1 MNRALLVVGLNH
13 ERAPLDVR
21 ERLAIPGAGLPAAL
35 TQLLTETGLSEVL
48 LLATCNRVE
57 IWGVEREA
65 GASTAVARWLG
76 AHGGTMPEALG
87 ELLYERRGAG
97 AVAHMA
103 SVAAGLDSMVIGEP
117 QILGQV
123 KAAHAIAAAHGG
135 VGALLGE
142 AVSQALR
149 IARHVRTETE
159 IGHGAVSVSYA
170 AVELARRIFAD
181 LRDRRVVLVGAGEM
195 GGLAARHL
203 AAVGVSQLVIVNR
216 TLDRAEAIARETGG
230 KAVPFEE
237 FPRHA
242 AGADILICAATAP
255 GVLITAS
262 QVAAWVA
269 ARPRPLFVIDLG
281 VPRNVERRVARL
293 ADVYLYDVDD
303 LEGIVAANRQARG
316 RELDRARQLVAHAV
330 AALERAAAARIAT
343 PTIRSL
349 RAKVEEIRRAEV
361 ERALARLGDRSPRVG
376 AAVDAMSIALVN
388 KILHGPTEQLKAAQ
402 AAPGG
407 ARVRALVRELFGLEP
422 ERGESCD
429 DGDDGEEEASP

>member
-1 MNRALLVVGLNH
+1 VNRTLILVGVNH

-21 ERLAIPGAGLPAAL
+21 ERLAIPGVRLPTAL
-35 TQLLTETGLSEVL
+35 AQLLTETGLSEAM

-57 IWGVEREA
+57 VWGVEREA
-65 GASTAVARWLG
+65 GASAAVARWLG
-76 AHGGTMPEALG
+76 AHGSTAPEALG
-87 ELLYERRGAG
+87 ALLYERRGAA

-103 SVAAGLDSMVIGEP
+103 SVAAGLDSMVVGEP

-123 KAAHAIAAAHGG
+123 KAAHAVAAAQGA
-135 VGALLGE
+135 VGACLGE

-149 IARHVRTETE
+149 IARRVRTETE
-159 IGHGAVSVSYA
+159 IGRGAVSVSYA
-170 AVELARRIFAD
+170 AVELARKIFAD
-181 LRDRRVVLVGAGEM
+181 LRDRSVVLVGAGEM
-195 GGLAARHL
+195 GGLTARHL
-203 AAVGVSQLVIVNR
+203 AELGVSQLVIMSR
-216 TLDRAEAIARETGG
+216 TLERAEAIARETGG

-237 FPRHA
+237 FPGHA
-242 AGADILICAATAP
+242 AGADILICAVTAP

-262 QVAAWVA
+262 QVAAWVG

-281 VPRNVERRVARL
+281 VPRNVERGVARL

-303 LEGIVAANRQARG
+303 LKGVVAANRQARG

-361 ERALARLGDRSPRVG
+361 ERALARLGDQSPRVR

-388 KILHGPTEQLKAAQ
+388 KILHGPTEQVKAAQ
-402 AAPGG
+402 ATPGG
-407 ARVRALVRELFGLEP
+407 ARVRALVRELFGLEREP
-422 ERGESCD
+422 EESSD
-429 DGDDGEEEASP
+429 DEEEEASP

>member
-1 MNRALLVVGLNH
+1 VNRALVLVGVNH

-21 ERLAIPGAGLPAAL
+21 ERLAIPGVRLPAAL
-35 TQLLTETGLSEVL
+35 AQLLTETGLSEAM

-57 IWGVEREA
+57 VWGVEREA
-65 GASTAVARWLG
+65 GASTAVAQWLG
-76 AHGGTMPEALG
+76 AHGGTAPEALG
-87 ELLYERRGAG
+87 ELLYERRGAA

-103 SVAAGLDSMVIGEP
+103 SVAAGLDSMVVGEP

-123 KAAHAIAAAHGG
+123 KAAHAVAAAHGA

-149 IARHVRTETE
+149 IARRVRTETE
-159 IGHGAVSVSYA
+159 IGRGAVSVSYA
-170 AVELARRIFAD
+170 AVELARKIFAD

-203 AAVGVSQLVIVNR
+203 AERGVSQLVIVSR

-237 FPRHA
+237 FPSHA

-255 GVLITAS
+255 GALITAS
-262 QVAAWVA
+262 QVAGWVA
-269 ARPRPLFVIDLG
+269 TRPRPVLVIDLG
-281 VPRNVERRVARL
+281 VPRNVERGVARL
-293 ADVYLYDVDD
+293 VDVYLYDVDD
-303 LEGIVAANRQARG
+303 LEGVVAANRQARG
-316 RELDRARQLVAHAV
+316 RELDCARQLVAHAV

-361 ERALARLGDRSPRVG
+361 ERALARLGDRSPPAR

-388 KILHGPTEQLKAAQ
+388 KILHGPTEQLKVAQ
-402 AAPGG
+402 AVPGG
-407 ARVRALVRELFGLEP
+407 ARVRALVREMFGLEGEP
-422 ERGESCD
+422 GESSD
-429 DGDDGEEEASP
+429 DEEEA